1 LPAAFAGEGDS
12 LEAGRLYVAPP
23 DHHMLLMPAGTVHLD
38 SGPKVH
44 HTRPAVD
51 PLFLSIAATYGQRVV
66 GVVLSGRTEDGAEGL
81 RAIHRHGGLALVEDP
96 ELAREPAM
104 PAAAVAKDD
113 PEILKIDQVSK
124 RVARFCSGLA
134 HA

>member
-1 LPAAFAGEGDS
+1 
-12 LEAGRLYVAPP
+12 
-23 DHHMLLMPAGTVHLD
+23 
-38 SGPKVH
+38 
-44 HTRPAVD
+44 
-51 PLFLSIAATYGQRVV
+51 V

-113 PEILKIDQVSK
+113 PEILKIDQLSK